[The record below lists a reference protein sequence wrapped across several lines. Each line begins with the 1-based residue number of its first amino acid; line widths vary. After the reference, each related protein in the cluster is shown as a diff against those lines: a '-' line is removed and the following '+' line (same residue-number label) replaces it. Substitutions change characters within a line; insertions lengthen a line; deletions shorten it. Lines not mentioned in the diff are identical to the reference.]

1 VGQVERVE
9 SQEAR
14 AIVKETPAA
23 ALRENGPVAPRK
35 REHKASVR
43 AHPLPIWP
51 KAILAGLPPARELP
65 SWHRREVAVKGELVR
80 YGPSAWV
87 ARAGRTWF
95 AWPAL
100 SRSTA
105 IALGRCT
112 VGYRTLPV
120 YPRAATSRRG
130 RGDDF
135 YGCRL
140 GRPFGHS
147 TREGVDASIHA
158 PLRRIRRGWRGSG
171 TKRPECIPRPSRP
184 KQPRTTNGHCPIRLR
199 SSCRNEW
206 PHSTA
211 FGRKSDRNIG
221 HLGGGSRNR
230 S

>member
-1 VGQVERVE
+1 MGQVERVE

-87 ARAGRTWF
+87 AHAARTWF
-95 AWPAL
+95 AWLAS

-147 TREGVDASIHA
+147 TREAVDASM
-158 PLRRIRRGWRGSG
+158 
-171 TKRPECIPRPSRP
+171 SRTSQACP
-184 KQPRTTNGHCPIRLR
+184 AWLARFGHQTTRVH
-199 SSCRNEW
+199 SSPFPAEAAEN
-206 PHSTA
+206 H
-211 FGRKSDRNIG
+211 
-221 HLGGGSRNR
+221 
-230 S
+230 